1 MQPMAKRRTKR
12 TTADTAT
19 PPGVDLNQIISYNF
33 REARE
38 LRGWTQ
44 EETAARLEPLLGHL
58 LPQTSVSAIERAY
71 SGEHRRVFD
80 AHEILAFAY
89 AFQLPLIWFFL
100 PPEDNRDHFQG
111 IPKRVSDLYEIV
123 LGREDQLGPVYQ
135 RLGRL
140 GIKDPT
146 ELELTMEKIT
156 GAPATSRQSY
166 RERRKRLLHALLDG
180 YADNLD
186 RAADELGS
194 FFDHIRQVGVR
205 GYVAEHLNDEDFTYT
220 PEGRAKLKEIEKQL
234 REPDQAE

>member
-1 MQPMAKRRTKR
+1 MWWRHSTR
-12 TTADTAT
+12 
-19 PPGVDLNQIISYNF
+19 PGTN
-33 REARE
+33 R
-38 LRGWTQ
+38 
-44 EETAARLEPLLGHL
+44 

-80 AHEILAFAY
+80 AHEILAFST

-100 PPEDNRDHFQG
+100 PPEGDRDHFQG

-123 LGREDQLGPVYQ
+123 LGREDQLGPVYE
-135 RLGRL
+135 RLSRL

-186 RAADELGS
+186 RAADELGN

-205 GYVAEHLNDEDFTYT
+205 GYVAEHLNDEDFTY
-220 PEGRAKLKEIEKQL
+220 PPQGRTKIKEAESQQKDT
-234 REPDQAE
+234 DQTE

>member
-1 MQPMAKRRTKR
+1 MDAMAKRRTKR
-12 TTADTAT
+12 ATTDTSRQ
-19 PPGVDLNQIISYNF
+19 GVDLNQIVSYNF

-80 AHEILAFAY
+80 AHEILAFSTV
-89 AFQLPLIWFFL
+89 FELPLIWFFL
-100 PPEDNRDHFQG
+100 PPQDNRDHFQG

-123 LGREDQLGPVYQ
+123 LGQEDQLGPVYE
-135 RLGRL
+135 RLSRL
-140 GIKDPT
+140 GINDPT

-156 GAPATSRQSY
+156 GAPAASRQSY

-186 RAADELGS
+186 RAADELGT
-194 FFDHIRQVGVR
+194 FFDHIRQIGIR
-205 GYVAEHLNDEDFTYT
+205 GYVAEHINDEDFTYG
-220 PEGRAKLKEIEKQL
+220 PEARAKLKEMEQQL
-234 REPDQAE
+234 KGTDPTE